1 MARIQAV
8 GSAVL
13 VALLVAAPSA
23 SAASARREIRPN
35 GSIPGT
41 DQFAQLAGGFMTI
54 GLLAASLGLL
64 ISLAGMGLAGHA
76 HNIHLRDRFKTGAGL
91 SLLGTAG
98 FGAANRILDW
108 AYSIGTGF

>member
-1 MARIQAV
+1 MGRIRTV
-8 GSAVL
+8 GSAAL
-13 VALLVAAPSA
+13 FMLLVAAPT
-23 SAASARREIRPN
+23 AAAARTEIKPN
-35 GSIPGT
+35 ASIPGT
-41 DQFAQLAGGFMTI
+41 AQLTRLAGGFMTV

-108 AYSIGTGF
+108 AYSVGVGF

>member
-1 MARIQAV
+1 MNRIRAV
-8 GSAVL
+8 GFAMLVHVL
-13 VALLVAAPSA
+13 ATAPTA
-23 SAASARREIRPN
+23 SAARRDIRPN
-35 GSIPGT
+35 ASIPGT
-41 DQFAQLAGGFMTI
+41 DQLARLAGGFMTV

-64 ISLAGMGLAGHA
+64 ISLAGMGMAGHA

-108 AYSIGTGF
+108 AYSVGVGF